1 MKIQSSF
8 LKGTKIFRWLRYMF
22 SRPIRPNDRPEPV
35 EHKTT
40 RLPDSDYDGM
50 GNFSRFGNPPK

>member
-1 MKIQSSF
+1 MEI
-8 LKGTKIFRWLRYMF
+8 LKRLEVFKRVRYMF
-22 SRPIRPNDRPEPV
+22 LRPIRPKDKSKPV

-50 GNFSRFGNPPK
+50 GNFTRFGNPPK

>member
-1 MKIQSSF
+1 MEL
-8 LKGTKIFRWLRYMF
+8 LKRTEMFRWLRYMF
-22 SRPIRPNDRPEPV
+22 SRPIRPNDKPKPV

-50 GNFSRFGNPPK
+50 GNFTRFGNPPK